1 MDDNKNDG
9 NDQLLPGGPQELTR
23 ATTRIVDNRSTLPS
37 PPYTFGD
44 GENAVGDSA
53 KSGLDNDSGCDNGRV
68 IGFSLS
74 DGDQPLPVP
83 PYKDAAA
90 FHCNDYD
97 GSGNSISRTSG
108 FTLDELENFDPGKHA
123 PPVKIRKEGTMSFF
137 NGDKHQQRGGYNYSS
152 ADDEDEVEAFPNEVD
167 DSESSNS
174 KRETYDDFPLE
185 NEGTPGYQALQANA
199 DVEVSKLRKFARKIR
214 LPTLVRTVEKARK
227 AIPKTRKGQKAPF
240 VPPSIIVLD
249 NGIEAKV
256 GDETEEKSFRTTWEH
271 INERWTRK
279 KSTEPRPRD
288 RRESYVK
295 GRVIHREHELY
306 TLSIAMMIGLKTS
319 IGRTNSVLWHDKNQ
333 KHKWLES
340 DNFMEVVK
348 YLFPPKGSDITPKHN
363 LGHTFKFKDYSP
375 FAFAYLRRMFGV
387 NEFEFLQS
395 ICGNA
400 NFIQFMSNAKSGQF
414 MFYSCDG
421 KYMIKTI
428 TTTESKFL
436 RRILPHYF
444 RHCFQNPNTLIS
456 RFYGMYRV
464 KMYHLER
471 RVKFIIMNSVF
482 DTDKYLHNFYDLK
495 GSSLGREAAPTDAV
509 KKDNDLRRELPQGAF
524 VMPKT
529 VRSKLR
535 KQLVADCN
543 FLASMKIMDYSLL
556 VGIHNSPT
564 KWCTTT
570 RVTSDEV
577 SPQGSPR
584 ISVEI
589 DSFPKLSFRK
599 NWNLPPVNSP
609 QYPSISIHADGGLSE
624 QLSGDE
630 ADNEIESIPSAHS
643 ASWRPPLPPN
653 SSRASSATSS
663 SAPPMRLRRARSNS
677 DSRLVTETRKVR
689 NRNSK
694 QGFILRPRP
703 GLGSSKSSRHFANE
717 GADEGNH
724 AALPSVTLTPSRPAE
739 PVVTIPNWPKHTRDT
754 SVGSLKIPIDSI
766 LDSSDA
772 ASHNP
777 YFSDDQTL
785 SEQSATD
792 QSVLHNIDVALHSDD
807 DGSYLDDEREIPKDL
822 SLSKEKLNNFIR
834 NKEIMTERFFWPF
847 HQLYTVQ
854 GKRRLSPSVP
864 VPSTDAV
871 GKGARRVTD
880 SGPKFVPP
888 ISIRKDSG
896 IEMDMSAFAGLPQD
910 QIPNQKIYFV
920 GIIDILQQFNSR
932 KRVEARWRTLQ
943 VGREGASCVH
953 PQLYA
958 DRFMRFFDEYT
969 QRRDDIAAHNHKVN
983 GDDNDYEGI
992 EEVTFSRVE

>member
-1 MDDNKNDG
+1 MM
-9 NDQLLPGGPQELTR
+9 
-23 ATTRIVDNRSTLPS
+23 RS
-37 PPYTFGD
+37 
-44 GENAVGDSA
+44 
-53 KSGLDNDSGCDNGRV
+53 
-68 IGFSLS
+68 
-74 DGDQPLPVP
+74 
-83 PYKDAAA
+83 
-90 FHCNDYD
+90 
-97 GSGNSISRTSG
+97 
-108 FTLDELENFDPGKHA
+108 
-123 PPVKIRKEGTMSFF
+123 
-137 NGDKHQQRGGYNYSS
+137 
-152 ADDEDEVEAFPNEVD
+152 
-167 DSESSNS
+167 
-174 KRETYDDFPLE
+174 
-185 NEGTPGYQALQANA
+185 
-199 DVEVSKLRKFARKIR
+199 RKIDFVR
-214 LPTLVRTVEKARK
+214 LGN
-227 AIPKTRKGQKAPF
+227 I
-240 VPPSIIVLD
+240 SM
-249 NGIEAKV
+249 NV
-256 GDETEEKSFRTTWEH
+256 GLE
-271 INERWTRK
+271 K
-279 KSTEPRPRD
+279 KSTEPRLSD
-288 RRESYVK
+288 RESYVK

-319 IGRTNSVLWHDKNQ
+319 IGRTNSVLWHDKNRKQ
-333 KHKWLES
+333 KWLES

-444 RHCFQNPNTLIS
+444 RHCFQNPNTLVS

-529 VRSKLR
+529 VRSRLR
-535 KQLVADCN
+535 KQLVVDCN

-556 VGIHNSPT
+556 VGIHNLPT
-564 KWCTTT
+564 QWCTTT

-584 ISVEI
+584 VSVEI
-589 DSFPKLSFRK
+589 DSFPKQSFRK
-599 NWNLPPVNSP
+599 NWNLPPINSP
-609 QYPSISIHADGGLSE
+609 QYPSISIQADGGLSE

-630 ADNEIESIPSAHS
+630 ADNEIDSIPSHHS
-643 ASWRPPLPPN
+643 ASRRPPLPPI

-663 SAPPMRLRRARSNS
+663 SAPPIRLRRARSNS
-677 DSRLVTETRKVR
+677 DSRLLTDTRKVR
-689 NRNSK
+689 HRSLK
-694 QGFILRPRP
+694 QDFVLRPRP
-703 GLGSSKSSRHFANE
+703 GLGSSKSSRHFASE

-724 AALPSVTLTPSRPAE
+724 AALPSVTLTPLRPAE
-739 PVVTIPNWPKHTRDT
+739 PVVTIPKRPKHIRDA

-785 SEQSATD
+785 SEQSTAD

-807 DGSYLDDEREIPKDL
+807 DGSYLGDERQIPKDL

-864 VPSTDAV
+864 IHSEGVENSTDDASR
-871 GKGARRVTD
+871 GARDVTD
-880 SGPKFVPP
+880 SVPKFVSP
-888 ISIRKDSG
+888 ISNRKDSG
-896 IEMDMSAFAGLPQD
+896 IEMDMSAFDGLPQD
-910 QIPNQKIYFV
+910 ETPNPKIYFV

-943 VGREGASCVH
+943 AGREGASCVH

-969 QRRDDIAAHNHKVN
+969 QRRDDTAVRNHKVDE
-983 GDDNDYEGI
+983 DDNDYEGI
-992 EEVTFSRVE
+992 EEVTFSRGE